1 MRLEPWRSWA
11 QVPRV
16 SPLPVPSVKPAPYV
30 RPAWMRTRLFRFFS
44 SVRLAVVLLSVLIV
58 ASAVGTVYESTFDA
72 KVARYYIYEARWFNA
87 WLLLLGANL
96 ACAAFSRMPWKRH
109 HTGFLVTH
117 LGIIILL
124 VGAMIGR
131 LTGVEGTMTLFKGQA
146 PNNQLLVDQ
155 HVLRLEE
162 NGMALRPIPISI
174 IGRKPTPERPWT
186 MGQTPGGWRIE
197 LIDFAPI
204 LDADFAPQ
212 PAVAAGGRPALKMR
226 LVSKR
231 LKQTIESWL
240 LVDDA
245 EHNSLDLGL
254 ASVQLRRGSAPAVPA
269 PSAPKPAPVGDT
281 VDDSIVVFAQKSG
294 EQVAQTAPGATPSG
308 AKVRLEA
315 ERRRVFVEWQ
325 GATWDFDLD
334 ADRGKA
340 QDLSASGLQVIIENY
355 WPDFV
360 MKDGQPSTASG
371 EPRNPAALV
380 RVRGHLPAPSPED
393 ATVAAPPAGKGENQA
408 IVYCED
414 SGALTFT
421 LKTSA
426 SPAPVRGEMKVG
438 EPINTGWADWQVE
451 VSQFLPNAMAQTT
464 FRPIRTET
472 TEAGPGG
479 AMANH
484 TEGVKVRLSKGAE
497 SHEDWAAI
505 GWTVSLPTGGKP
517 TQLSYGFQ
525 IEQLP
530 IGLQLTDFRVERDE
544 GNDNPAG
551 FKSDLKLTDIDGATG
566 TGSCSMNTPFSYPGH
581 WWNTFSG
588 MTFKMSQASWNP
600 ENLNQST
607 VQILRDPGW
616 LFKWIGSLLIVGGI
630 FTLFYLRPAPKVRA

>member
-1 MRLEPWRSWA
+1 MSIA
-11 QVPRV
+11 A
-16 SPLPVPSVKPAPYV
+16 SPPPVQPAKAPYV
-30 RPAWMRTRLFRFFS
+30 RPPWMRTRLFRFFS
-44 SVRLAVVLLSVLIV
+44 SVSLAVVLLSVLIV
-58 ASAVGTVYESTFDA
+58 ASAVGTIYESTFDA

-124 VGAMIGR
+124 IGAMIGR
-131 LTGVEGTMTLFKGQA
+131 LTGIEGTMTLFKGQA

-162 NGMALRPIPISI
+162 NGLALRPIPISI

-186 MGQTPGGWRIE
+186 VGQTPGGWRIE
-197 LIDFAPI
+197 LTDFAPI

-254 ASVQLRRGSAPAVPA
+254 ASVQLRRGAAPVVPATVAPKQAPA
-269 PSAPKPAPVGDT
+269 GDA
-281 VDDSIVVFAQKSG
+281 VDESVVVFAQRSG
-294 EQVAQTAPGATPSG
+294 EQVAQAAPGAAPSG
-308 AKVRLEA
+308 AKLRLEA
-315 ERRRVFVEWQ
+315 DASHRRVFVDWQ
-325 GATWDFDLD
+325 GATWDFDVD
-334 ADRGKA
+334 ADRGRA
-340 QDLSASGLQVIIENY
+340 QDLSASGLTVTIENY

-360 MKDGQPSTASG
+360 MKDGQPATATDK
-371 EPRNPAALV
+371 PRNPAALV
-380 RVRGHLPAPSPED
+380 RVQGHLPAPSPDD
-393 ATVAAPPAGKGENQA
+393 AAVVAAPLPAGGGENQA

-426 SPAPVRGEMKVG
+426 SPTPVRGEMKVG
-438 EPINTGWADWQVE
+438 QPINTGWADWQVE
-451 VSQFLPNAMAQTT
+451 VTQVIPNAMAQTT
-464 FRPIRTET
+464 FRPIRSET

-484 TEGVKVRLSKGAE
+484 TEGVKVRLVKGDE
-497 SHEDWAAI
+497 SHEEWAAI
-505 GWTVSLPTGGKP
+505 GWTVSLPTGEKP

-525 IEQLP
+525 VEQLP
-530 IGLQLTDFRVERDE
+530 IGLQLTDFHVERDE

-551 FKSDLKLTDIDGATG
+551 FKSNLKLTDIDGATG
-566 TGSCSMNTPFSYPGH
+566 TGSCSMNTPFNYPGH

-630 FTLFYLRPAPKVRA
+630 FTLFYLRPAPKVRS